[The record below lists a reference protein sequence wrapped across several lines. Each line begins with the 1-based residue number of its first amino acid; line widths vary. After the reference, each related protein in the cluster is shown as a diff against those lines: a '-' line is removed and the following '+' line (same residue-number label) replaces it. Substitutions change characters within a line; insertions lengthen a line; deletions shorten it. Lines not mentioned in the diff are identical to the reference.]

1 MKSYLNYKGNIIP
14 WKNVVAICPHGIEK
28 DTIVV
33 HLENRDCIFIKSNRE
48 DINNIQKD
56 YCRYLDSK
64 EKGEM

>member
-1 MKSYLNYKGNIIP
+1 MN
-14 WKNVVAICPHGIEK
+14 KNMEK

-33 HLENRDCIFIKSNRE
+33 HLENRDYIIINSNRE